1 MAIGSAFAQAELT
14 DANVVGH
21 VIDKKTGEHLPYVTI
36 RLTGTTYGTMTDA
49 TGHYFLKNVENGKYT
64 IEASCIGYISQQYEV
79 TIKSDITQEVNFLLV
94 EDVMQLEQ
102 IVVTG
107 NKGEV
112 KRRNSST
119 LVNVLNAKTFDLV
132 SACSLADGLNFQP
145 GVRVENNCQNCGFTQ
160 VRINGLDGHYSQV
173 LMNSHPVF
181 SALAGVYGL
190 EQIPANM
197 IDRVEVMR
205 GGGSALFGSSSIGG
219 TINIITKDP
228 IVNSAEVAHTLTS
241 IGMTDAIDNNTTI
254 NASVTTDNRRLGLM
268 IYGQNRDRA
277 SYDHDGDGF
286 TEIGEIKSKTIGA
299 RAFMRPSD
307 NSRLTLEYRATE
319 EFRRGGDQ
327 LDKPAHETY
336 ITEQTDHQIHGGDIN
351 FNYWSDNQKVKW
363 NVYASI
369 QDTKRDSY
377 YGSGMDPNAYGNT
390 HDLVVLGG
398 AQYTLG
404 IDNLLFMPAE
414 FMAGAEYNHNY
425 LHDITLGYDHDHL
438 QKINIFSGFMQNEW
452 RNDTWG
458 FLVGARID
466 KHSLVNNVIV
476 SPRAN
481 IRFNPSKNANFRLSY
496 STGFRA
502 PQAFDEDFHVAVVGG
517 ERVVTVLAENLKEES
532 SHSVSLSS
540 DLYFNIG
547 NVQTNVLVEG
557 FYTTLDD
564 VFALRTIGQ
573 DALGNEVLERY
584 NGSGATVFGGNLEMR
599 AVFSSHFS
607 LQGGM
612 TLQRSRYKQ
621 AEQWSDNPNVPASK
635 EMFRT
640 PDAYGYFTL
649 NYNPIKPL
657 TLGLTGTFTGPM
669 LMQHYEGSGTD
680 IDVAERTKSF
690 ADVGFK
696 AAYDF
701 KLFDY
706 ATLQLNAGVHNIF
719 NSFQDDFDKG
729 ELRDSGYMYGPML
742 PRSAYIGVKIN
753 L

>member
-1 MAIGSAFAQAELT
+1 MAKKIFFSFILSLMTGYTLFAQADLT
-14 DANVVGH
+14 DANVMGH
-21 VIDKKTGEHLPYVTI
+21 VIDKTTNEHIAYVTI
-36 RLTGTTYGTMTDA
+36 RLVGTSYGTMTDA
-49 TGHYFLKNVENGKYT
+49 TGHYFLKNIPDGDYE
-64 IEASCIGYISQQYEV
+64 IEATYIGYVSQKFKV
-79 TIKSDITQEVNFLLV
+79 RIKGRRTQEVNFSLK

-119 LVNVLNAKTFDLV
+119 LVGVLNAKTFDLV

-173 LMNSHPVF
+173 LMNSRPVF

-228 IVNSAEVAHTLTS
+228 IVNYAEVANTSTL
-241 IGMTDAIDNNTTI
+241 IGMENAIDNNTTV
-254 NASVTTDNRRLGLM
+254 NASVTSDNHKLGLM

-286 TEIGEIKSKTIGA
+286 TEIGEMKSKTIGA

-307 NSRLTLEYRATE
+307 NTRLTLEYRATE
-319 EFRRGGDQ
+319 EFRRGGNE
-327 LDKPAHETY
+327 LDKPAHDAD

-351 FNYWSDNQKVKW
+351 FNYWSDDQKTKW
-363 NVYASI
+363 NVYASL

-377 YGSGMDPNAYGNT
+377 YGSGKDPNAYGNT
-390 HDLVVLGG
+390 HDLVVVGG
-398 AQYTLG
+398 AQYTRA
-404 IDNLLFMPAE
+404 IDKLWFMPAE

-425 LHDITLGYDHDHL
+425 LHDVTLGYDHDHL
-438 QKINIFSGFMQNEW
+438 QKVNIYSGFVQNEW
-452 RNDTWG
+452 RNDMWG

-466 KHSLVNNVIV
+466 KHSLVDNVIV

-481 IRFNPSKNANFRLSY
+481 IRFNPTKQAKFRLSY

-502 PQAFDEDFHVAVVGG
+502 PQAFDEDFHIAVVGG
-517 ERVVTVLAENLKEES
+517 ERVVTVLADGLKEES
-532 SHSVSLSS
+532 SHSVSLSG

-547 NVQTNVLVEG
+547 DVQANLLIEG

-564 VFALRTIGQ
+564 VFALRTIGE
-573 DALGNEVLERY
+573 DSMGNEVLERY
-584 NGSGATVFGGNLEMR
+584 NGSGATVFGGNVELR
-599 AVFSSHFS
+599 AVFSSQFS
-607 LQGGM
+607 VQGGL

-621 AEQWSDNPNVPASK
+621 LEQWSDNADVPATK
-635 EMFRT
+635 DMFRT

-649 NYNPIKPL
+649 NYSPIKPL

-669 LMQHYEGSGTD
+669 WMQHFEGSGTHID
-680 IDVAERTKSF
+680 IAERTNSF
-690 ADVGFK
+690 ADVGVK
-696 AAYDF
+696 VAYDF
-701 KLFDY
+701 KLFDFS
-706 ATLQLNAGVHNIF
+706 TLQINAGMHNIF
-719 NSFQDDFDKG
+719 NSFQKDFDK
-729 ELRDSGYMYGPML
+729 
-742 PRSAYIGVKIN
+742 
-753 L
+753 